1 MTPSPALEELPGL
14 GSSIPVTD
22 VEIRT
27 AWGPR
32 ARQQAQDPRG
42 SGPTRSAPR
51 EAQGLAWQ
59 GRGGGE
65 HHRPGET
72 GEGFTKK
79 ARD

>member
-51 EAQGLAWQ
+51 EAQGLACQ
-59 GRGGGE
+59 GRGGRE

-79 ARD
+79 AGG